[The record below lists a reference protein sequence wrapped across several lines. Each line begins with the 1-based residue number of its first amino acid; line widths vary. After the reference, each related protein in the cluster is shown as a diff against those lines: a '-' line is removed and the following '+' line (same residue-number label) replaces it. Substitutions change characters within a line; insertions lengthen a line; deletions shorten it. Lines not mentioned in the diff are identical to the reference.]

1 MSNAEK
7 KPSIKR
13 FYKQAGITEQEGL
26 WLVQLDGRSIRTPRG
41 AVLAVPSKS
50 VAEAIAKE
58 WDAQGDEVEPDS
70 MACMQIT
77 SAALDYVAPNRAE
90 VEEELLR
97 YADTDVLFYRE
108 ATGALAER
116 QITDWDPVLGWA
128 KEYYGITPK
137 ITMGVMPVA
146 QDPALFDRL
155 QKVLQ
160 AKHEIELAVVW
171 MMTKHLASLLL
182 ALSVAE
188 NQLTADDAFTRSRIE
203 ELVQNERWGEDEE
216 AVARRR
222 AAQDDMRRLA
232 DYYRLLSVK

>member
-1 MSNAEK
+1 MKKWLHEFRAAIFIAISSSFLLAGYECIRSPSN
-7 KPSIKR
+7 PFI
-13 FYKQAGITEQEGL
+13 
-26 WLVQLDGRSIRTPRG
+26 
-41 AVLAVPSKS
+41 
-50 VAEAIAKE
+50 
-58 WDAQGDEVEPDS
+58 
-70 MACMQIT
+70 
-77 SAALDYVAPNRAE
+77 
-90 VEEELLR
+90 
-97 YADTDVLFYRE
+97 
-108 ATGALAER
+108 
-116 QITDWDPVLGWA
+116 

-137 ITMGVMPVA
+137 LTVGVMPVE

-155 QKVLQ
+155 HKELQ

-188 NQLTADDAFTRSRIE
+188 NQLNADDAFTRSRIE

-222 AAQDDMRRLA
+222 AAQDDMRRLG